1 MRGLIDTAG
10 TRVQL
15 IATTNKAFR
24 SFVNDQFYFPDEL
37 ILSVK
42 YLEKNNPLFIIGSQQ
57 SSYRITFFWDYDQYV
72 IFVLRQYLLQEFIL
86 FYKKSFSYMDF
97 VLTWNLALDHNRVG
111 FLDVFQENV
120 SWACYRTELFV
131 LFRPKQ

>member
-1 MRGLIDTAG
+1 MRRLIDTAG

-57 SSYRITFFWDYDQYV
+57 SSYRITFF
-72 IFVLRQYLLQEFIL
+72 LRLWSVCYFCFKTIPTSGIYFIL
-86 FYKKSFSYMDF
+86 
-97 VLTWNLALDHNRVG
+97 
-111 FLDVFQENV
+111 
-120 SWACYRTELFV
+120 
-131 LFRPKQ
+131 